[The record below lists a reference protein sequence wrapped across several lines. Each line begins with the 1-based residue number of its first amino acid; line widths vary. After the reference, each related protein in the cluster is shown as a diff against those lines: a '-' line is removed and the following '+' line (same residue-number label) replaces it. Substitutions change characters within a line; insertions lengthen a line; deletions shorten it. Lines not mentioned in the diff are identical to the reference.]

1 MQPEIGNE
9 DSVSLIRSK
18 EWRCRLCS
26 IVFDSRGKRNTHQRR
41 VHQKA
46 IMMSTTEA
54 AVAVERGNDGVFR
67 CSCGKGYQSAQSMAR
82 HRRNCDIATDVLE
95 AIVLDNP
102 GMNYKLEVLT
112 VGTEPETESGS
123 PREEMDG
130 IEQEVIERIPI
141 LIDHLYNLAVCDEC
155 GIGIPFEWLKNHLKD
170 NHGIKRNWEEVRE
183 ALSLNEE
190 SMTFDEARNW
200 IKTVWVGRAIQGIP
214 IIDGIKCRVRS

>member
-130 IEQEVIERIPI
+130 IEQE
-141 LIDHLYNLAVCDEC
+141 
-155 GIGIPFEWLKNHLKD
+155 
-170 NHGIKRNWEEVRE
+170 
-183 ALSLNEE
+183 
-190 SMTFDEARNW
+190 
-200 IKTVWVGRAIQGIP
+200 
-214 IIDGIKCRVRS
+214 